1 MDVALTTTSIIMF
14 FVATPEPLSIS
25 EIAFMPAGVAA
36 PPSPSMFDA
45 RFTVIYF
52 LVSSDSPLKRAFV
65 KGRHSLVIFALRPAR
80 SIISRTLIHTA

>member
-36 PPSPSMFDA
+36 PPSPSIFEA
-45 RFTVIYF
+45 RLSVM
-52 LVSSDSPLKRAFV
+52 
-65 KGRHSLVIFALRPAR
+65 
-80 SIISRTLIHTA
+80 